1 MNHLAAAAKS
11 LQDSIAFRT
20 HADQALQQLAKAA
33 EDIASHMHDST
44 TAMRYAKESLDNA
57 VATLQAQVVEEPV
70 HTEEEHHVEPPPPEM
85 VQEAD
90 MHEEVHE
97 EHVHEEPPHT
107 EEAPWVDVPDPETE
121 EQVHEDHV
129 AEPPPP
135 ELSVEEHPHPL
146 DIAMPCEDGRYIP
159 QAVLAGF
166 EAQGI
171 PYRLWMSTTYSNRD
185 FFGARNHVREFA
197 LKGTSPYILMTDND
211 LVYPPGTWERMI
223 TWLENHRDFGAI
235 GISKHG
241 VPDPNAVG
249 VVQEPAHVDG
259 GTVLFRRD
267 VLEQVTYDRKYG
279 TCECGAMVQA
289 VHDLGYRFGRFADMT
304 LHHIVNTRL
313 D

>member
-20 HADQALQQLAKAA
+20 HADQALQRLAKAA

-57 VATLQAQVVEEPV
+57 VATLHGQVVEEPV
-70 HTEEEHHVEPPPPEM
+70 PHEEEQHIEQPPPEM
-85 VQEAD
+85 VQDTAD
-90 MHEEVHE
+90 MHTEVHE
-97 EHVHEEPPHT
+97 EPANPG
-107 EEAPWVDVPDPETE
+107 EAPWVDVPQSETE
-121 EQVHEDHV
+121 GQLHEEHV
-129 AEPPPP
+129 VEPSPS

-146 DIAMPCEDGRYIP
+146 DIAMPCEDGRYLP

-249 VVQEPAHVDG
+249 VVQEPEHIDG

-267 VLEQVTYDRKYG
+267 VLEQVTYDRKWG
-279 TCECGAMVQA
+279 TCECAAMVKS
-289 VHDLGYRFGRFADMT
+289 VHELGYRFGRFADMT